1 MGLPNVVLGRWQF
14 PELVQRH
21 VSPQALVRAVRGL
34 QASRP
39 QVEEAVTELRSKMG
53 PAGAS
58 ERAAELLLEL
68 LP

>member
-1 MGLPNVVLGRWQF
+1 
-14 PELVQRH
+14 
-21 VSPQALVRAVRGL
+21 VRAVRGL

-39 QVEEAVTELRSKMG
+39 QVEAAVTELRSKMG

-58 ERAAELLLEL
+58 ERAVDLLLEL